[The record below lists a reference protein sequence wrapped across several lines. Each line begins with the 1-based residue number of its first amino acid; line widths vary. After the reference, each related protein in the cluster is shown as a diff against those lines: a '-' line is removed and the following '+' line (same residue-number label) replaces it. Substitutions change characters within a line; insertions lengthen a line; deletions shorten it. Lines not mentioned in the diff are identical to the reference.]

1 MTTYTEKAIDRLI
14 DKIERLGNPTALGL
28 DMRVEYLPP
37 SFDVTKDATKAVYDF
52 NRALID
58 ATLDVV
64 PCVKAQVACY
74 EMLGL
79 AGMKVFRDTLLYA
92 RERGMI
98 TIADVKRNDIGA
110 TAEAYAAA
118 YFGPDAAFP
127 ADFVTLNPYL
137 GIDGIAPFLAR
148 CELYGNGVFSLV
160 RTSNK
165 SAGDFQDLKIDGRR
179 LYEIV
184 GEKTGEW
191 GKDLIGSHGYSS
203 LGAVVGATWP
213 EESKKLRTAL
223 PHTFFLVPGYG
234 AQGATAKDL
243 SGCFDAQGRGAVINA
258 SRSLLLAYKKRDAS
272 DFAAATRDEAVRM
285 RDEIRKEINIK
296 C

>member
-1 MTTYTEKAIDRLI
+1 MTTYAEKAIDSLI
-14 DKIERLGNPTALGL
+14 EKIESLGNPTALGL
-28 DMRVEYLPP
+28 DTRVEYLPP
-37 SFDVTKDATKAVYDF
+37 MFDITKDATKAIFDF

-58 ATLDVV
+58 ATVDIV
-64 PCVKAQVACY
+64 PCVKVQSACY

-79 AGMKVFRDTLLYA
+79 AGMKLFRDTLLYA
-92 RERGMI
+92 QERGMI
-98 TIADVKRNDIGA
+98 TIADVKHNDIGA

-118 YFGPDAAFP
+118 CFGPDAAFP

-137 GIDGIAPFLAR
+137 GIDGVAPFLKR

-184 GEKTGEW
+184 GEKTSEW
-191 GKDLIGSHGYSS
+191 GKDLIGKYGYSS

-213 EESKKLRTAL
+213 EEGKKLRSAL
-223 PHTFFLVPGYG
+223 SHTFFLVPGYG
-234 AQGATAKDL
+234 AQGASAKDL
-243 SGCFDAQGRGAVINA
+243 AGCFDEKGRGAVINA
-258 SRSLLLAYKKRDAS
+258 SRSLLLAYKKRETN
-272 DFAAATRDEAVRM
+272 DFAAATRDEAIRM
-285 RDEIRKEINIK
+285 RDEIRKEVNIK